1 MQTAAHAGGHARP
14 RAMPDQDEAVGVAF
28 PTLVKHV
35 NDLVALVVPSKED
48 SRIRLL
54 ERFQAG
60 S

>member
-1 MQTAAHAGGHARP
+1 
-14 RAMPDQDEAVGVAF
+14 MPDQDEAVGVAF

-35 NDLVALVVPSKED
+35 DDLVALVVPSKED